1 MVSLEILKLLRNFL
15 RFQKQLVVLN
25 VVYSSLDNVNAIV
38 PQDSI
43 LGLLIFLICIKDLS
57 YGRLQVVKFLTTILF
72 FFSVVNYIQT
82 SATTL
87 TNDLTAISNRASQW

>member
-25 VVYSSLDNVNAIV
+25 VVYSSSDNVNAIV
-38 PQDSI
+38 PQGSI